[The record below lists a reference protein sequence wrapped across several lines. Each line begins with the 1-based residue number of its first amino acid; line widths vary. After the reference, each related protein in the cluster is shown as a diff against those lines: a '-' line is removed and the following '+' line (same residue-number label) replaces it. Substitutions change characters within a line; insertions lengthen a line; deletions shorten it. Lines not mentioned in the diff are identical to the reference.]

1 MGPVSPEFL
10 YTLSSHDDPEVV
22 FTCCHGYGGF
32 VTSVVMYQRVVARV
46 AMVITHVAMVLQVG
60 ADPDPS
66 LSGRAGADAVHPG
79 TTRGPW

>member
-1 MGPVSPEFL
+1 MVNCAYCYGY
-10 YTLSSHDDPEVV
+10 YTR
-22 FTCCHGYGGF
+22 CYGKLRLLLWLLHF
-32 VTSVVMYQRVVARV
+32 FAMVITAI

-60 ADPDPS
+60 ADPDPA